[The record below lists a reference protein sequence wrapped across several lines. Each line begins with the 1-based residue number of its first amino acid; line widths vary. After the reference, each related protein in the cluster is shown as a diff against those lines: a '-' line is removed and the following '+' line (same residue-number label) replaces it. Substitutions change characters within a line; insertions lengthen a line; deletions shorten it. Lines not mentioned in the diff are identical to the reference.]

1 MLLKLLLS
9 FFHSIVSIAS
19 PSPYVLRYNSLTI
32 ELMAAKNTVK
42 DAIELQFTKNFY
54 VSPF

>member
-19 PSPYVLRYNSLTI
+19 PSPYVLRYNSLAI
-32 ELMAAKNTVK
+32 EIMAAKNTVK
-42 DAIELQFTKNFY
+42 DATEVQFTNNSY
-54 VSPF
+54 VPPF